1 MDMSKIEGVFPRDE
15 HNTELIR
22 NTHPPDW
29 VNPEPASR
37 YNLVV
42 IGGGTAGLVSAAGAA
57 TLGAKVA
64 LVERHL
70 LGGDCLVTGCVPS
83 KGIIRAARAVADVR
97 EAGEFGIDVPGP
109 PSIDFARVMSR
120 VRGVRA
126 SISHHDSAQR
136 FRELGVDV
144 FLGNGKFV
152 SPSAIEV
159 EGKRLDFRRA
169 VIATGARAIV
179 PPIDGLRET
188 GFVTNETVFNL
199 TELPRRLAVIGS
211 GPIGSE
217 LAQTFARLGSEVTI
231 IEMTS
236 RFMPREDPEAGRVL
250 AAALER
256 DGVRVRLGTRF
267 KAASK
272 STEGK
277 LLLLEREGRDEELS
291 ADAILVGI
299 GRTPNVEG
307 LGLEQAGVAY
317 DARRGVDVDDRLRT
331 SNRRIYAAGDVCL
344 RYKLTH
350 IADASARIVLQNALF
365 PGRKKLSALTVP
377 WCTYTSPEVAHVG
390 LSEQAS
396 ADAGIA
402 VDTYQVRMSAVDRA
416 VLENEAE
423 GFVKLH
429 ARKGSDKI
437 VGATIVGEHAGEM
450 ISEITLAMV
459 AGAGLNRLSDVIH
472 PYPTR
477 AEAIR
482 KVADEYRRTRLTPSV
497 RRWMARWFSW
507 TR

>member
-1 MDMSKIEGVFPRDE
+1 
-15 HNTELIR
+15 
-22 NTHPPDW
+22 
-29 VNPEPASR
+29 
-37 YNLVV
+37 
-42 IGGGTAGLVSAAGAA
+42 
-57 TLGAKVA
+57 
-64 LVERHL
+64 
-70 LGGDCLVTGCVPS
+70 
-83 KGIIRAARAVADVR
+83 
-97 EAGEFGIDVPGP
+97 
-109 PSIDFARVMSR
+109 
-120 VRGVRA
+120 
-126 SISHHDSAQR
+126 
-136 FRELGVDV
+136 
-144 FLGNGKFV
+144 
-152 SPSAIEV
+152 
-159 EGKRLDFRRA
+159 
-169 VIATGARAIV
+169 
-179 PPIDGLRET
+179 
-188 GFVTNETVFNL
+188 
-199 TELPRRLAVIGS
+199 
-211 GPIGSE
+211 
-217 LAQTFARLGSEVTI
+217 
-231 IEMTS
+231 
-236 RFMPREDPEAGRVL
+236 
-250 AAALER
+250 LER

-267 KAASK
+267 KAASE
-272 STEGK
+272 SAEGK
-277 LLLLEREGRDEELS
+277 LLLLEREGQDEELL
-291 ADAILVGI
+291 ADAILIGI

-317 DARRGVDVDDRLRT
+317 DARRGVDVDDRLRS

-390 LSEQAS
+390 LSEQAA

-402 VDTYQVRMSAVDRA
+402 VDTYQVPMSAVDRA